1 MGIETQT
8 QTQTPYLRIQV
19 PPIGNDDTQ
28 HQNNNYK
35 TMTPPC
41 PKLIPSP
48 SPSTQSLE
56 LKQTWLDNPDHGP
69 YLLKLARDTIVSD
82 ESPTKALDYAIRA
95 AKSFERFPGTGVEL
109 PMSLHMVAAIHCRLG
124 QFDVAIPVLERAI
137 EVVEPGNGLD
147 HALAKYSGYMQLG
160 DTYSM
165 LGQLDQSISCYEAGL
180 MIQIHAFT
188 DSDPKVAETC
198 RYLAEAHVQAMQFEK
213 AKKYCKK
220 TLDIHK
226 QHSPPAS
233 PQEATDRR
241 LMALICEAL
250 GDSESALEHLVLA
263 SMAMI
268 AHGHDAEVAAIDVS
282 IGDIYSS
289 LCRFDEAIFA
299 YQKAL
304 TIFNSTKGESHLSV
318 ASLFVRL
325 AELYNRTGKSREAK
339 SYADNALRIYLKPQA
354 GASYEEIS
362 SGLVEI
368 SAVYEAANEPEEA
381 FKVLQRATTILE
393 RGGGGEGG
401 RRSGSGS
408 MAGIEAQ
415 MGVMFY
421 MVGKYGEARKAFEG
435 AIEKLRGA
443 KSAMFGI
450 LLNQMGLACIQ
461 LYKIGEAVR
470 LFQEAKVVLE
480 EQYGVY
486 HSDTL
491 AVSSNLA
498 AAYDAMGSVE
508 EAIEILEEILKVR
521 EEMLGTA
528 NPEVDEERR
537 RLEELLKE
545 AGRARNKK
553 AKSLQILLGSNSLR
567 MKKEV
572 AKRWTGGFSFRL

>member
-1 MGIETQT
+1 MGIEPK
-8 QTQTPYLRIQV
+8 TPHLRIQV
-19 PPIGNDDTQ
+19 PPIVNDDTQ

-35 TMTPPC
+35 TMTPPWL
-41 PKLIPSP
+41 KLIPSP
-48 SPSTQSLE
+48 SPSPQKSE
-56 LKQTWLDNPDHGP
+56 PNRTWLDNPDHGP
-69 YLLKLARDTIVSD
+69 YLLKLARDTIISG
-82 ESPTKALDYAIRA
+82 ESPTKALDYAVRA
-95 AKSFERFPGTGVEL
+95 AKSFERFPGLGVEL
-109 PMSLHMVAAIHCRLG
+109 PMSLHVVAAIHCRLG
-124 QFDVAIPVLERAI
+124 QFDEAISVLERSIDVA
-137 EVVEPGNGLD
+137 EAGNGLD

-165 LGQLDQSISCYEAGL
+165 LGQLDRSISCYEAGL
-180 MIQIHAFT
+180 MIQINAFT
-188 DSDPKVAETC
+188 DSDPQVAETC

-268 AHGHDAEVAAIDVS
+268 AHGHDTEVAAIDAS
-282 IGDIYSS
+282 IGDIYAS

-304 TIFNSTKGESHLSV
+304 TIFKSTKGESHLSV
-318 ASLFVRL
+318 ASLFIRL

-339 SYADNALRIYLKPQA
+339 SYVDNALRIYLKPPS
-354 GASYEEIS
+354 GASCEELS

-368 SAVYEAANEPEEA
+368 SSVYEATNEPEEA
-381 FKVLQRATTILE
+381 FRVLQRATMVLE
-393 RGGGGEGG
+393 QGVGGG
-401 RRSGSGS
+401 RWSGSGAV
-408 MAGIEAQ
+408 AGIEAQ

-435 AIEKLRGA
+435 AIGKLRAGA
-443 KSAMFGI
+443 KSAMFGV

-461 LYKIGEAVR
+461 LYKIGEAVK

-508 EAIEILEEILKVR
+508 EAIEILEHILKVR

-528 NPEVDEERR
+528 NPEVDEEKR

-553 AKSLQILLGSNSLR
+553 AKSLQILLGSNPLR

-572 AKRWTGGFSFRL
+572 AKRWSGGFSFRA

>member
-1 MGIETQT
+1 MVPLPTSPICIIKMA
-8 QTQTPYLRIQV
+8 TPHLRTQV
-19 PPIGNDDTQ
+19 PPIDDD
-28 HQNNNYK
+28 HK
-35 TMTPPC
+35 TTT
-41 PKLIPSP
+41 SR
-48 SPSTQSLE
+48 
-56 LKQTWLDNPDHGP
+56 WLDNPDHGP
-69 YLLKLARDTIVSD
+69 YLLKLARDTIISG
-82 ESPTKALDYAIRA
+82 ESPTKALDYAFRA
-95 AKSFERFPGTGVEL
+95 AKSFERFPSPGVEL
-109 PMSLHMVAAIHCRLG
+109 PMSLHMVAAIYCRLG
-124 QFDVAIPVLERAI
+124 QFDQAIPVLERSI
-137 EVVEPGNGLD
+137 EVVERRNEPD

-165 LGQLDQSISCYEAGL
+165 LGQLDRSISCYEAGL
-180 MIQIHAFT
+180 MIQTHALP

-198 RYLAEAHVQAMQFEK
+198 RYLAEAHVQAMQFEE

-282 IGDIYSS
+282 IGDIYTT

-304 TIFNSTKGESHLSV
+304 TIFNSTKGDSHLSV
-318 ASLFVRL
+318 ASLFIRL
-325 AELYNRTGKSREAK
+325 AELYNRTGKTREAK
-339 SYADNALRIYLKPQA
+339 SYADNALRIYLKPPE
-354 GASYEEIS
+354 GSTDEEVS

-368 SAVYEAANEPEEA
+368 AAVYEAGNEAEEA
-381 FKVLQRATTILE
+381 FGVLRRAVKVVE
-393 RGGGGEGG
+393 RGGGG
-401 RRSGSGS
+401 RVA
-408 MAGIEAQ
+408 AGIEAQ

-421 MVGKYGEARKAFEG
+421 VMGKYGEARRVFERAIGRVRGGKKG
-435 AIEKLRGA
+435 AL
-443 KSAMFGI
+443 FGVV
-450 LLNQMGLACIQ
+450 LNQMGLACVQ
-461 LYKIGEAVR
+461 LYKIEEAVR
-470 LFQEAKVVLE
+470 VFQEARVVLVE
-480 EQYGVY
+480 HYGVY

-498 AAYDAMGSVE
+498 AAYDAMGRVE
-508 EAIEILEEILKVR
+508 EAIEILEDILKVR

-537 RLEELLKE
+537 RLEQLLKE
-545 AGRARNKK
+545 AGRAPNNK
-553 AKSLQILLGSNSLR
+553 AKSLQNLLASQSLR
-567 MKKEV
+567 MSV
-572 AKRWTGGFSFRL
+572 V

>member
-1 MGIETQT
+1 
-8 QTQTPYLRIQV
+8 
-19 PPIGNDDTQ
+19 
-28 HQNNNYK
+28 
-35 TMTPPC
+35 
-41 PKLIPSP
+41 
-48 SPSTQSLE
+48 
-56 LKQTWLDNPDHGP
+56 
-69 YLLKLARDTIVSD
+69 
-82 ESPTKALDYAIRA
+82 
-95 AKSFERFPGTGVEL
+95 
-109 PMSLHMVAAIHCRLG
+109 
-124 QFDVAIPVLERAI
+124 
-137 EVVEPGNGLD
+137 
-147 HALAKYSGYMQLG
+147 
-160 DTYSM
+160 
-165 LGQLDQSISCYEAGL
+165 
-180 MIQIHAFT
+180 
-188 DSDPKVAETC
+188 
-198 RYLAEAHVQAMQFEK
+198 MQFEK

-268 AHGHDAEVAAIDVS
+268 AHGHDAEVAAIDAS
-282 IGDIYSS
+282 IGDIYAS

-339 SYADNALRIYLKPQA
+339 SYADNALRIYLKPQV

-368 SAVYEAANEPEEA
+368 SAVYEATNEPEEA

-393 RGGGGEGG
+393 QGGRGGGG

-408 MAGIEAQ
+408 GAMAGIEAQ

-435 AIEKLRGA
+435 AIGKLRGT
-443 KSAMFGI
+443 KSAMFGV

-461 LYKIGEAVR
+461 LYKIGEAVS
-470 LFQEAKVVLE
+470 LFQEAKVVLAE
-480 EQYGVY
+480 HYGVY

-498 AAYDAMGSVE
+498 AAYDAMGRYNLYY
-508 EAIEILEEILKVR
+508 IYI
-521 EEMLGTA
+521 
-528 NPEVDEERR
+528 
-537 RLEELLKE
+537 
-545 AGRARNKK
+545 
-553 AKSLQILLGSNSLR
+553 
-567 MKKEV
+567 
-572 AKRWTGGFSFRL
+572 

>member
-1 MGIETQT
+1 MF
-8 QTQTPYLRIQV
+8 V
-19 PPIGNDDTQ
+19 
-28 HQNNNYK
+28 QNN
-35 TMTPPC
+35 
-41 PKLIPSP
+41 
-48 SPSTQSLE
+48 
-56 LKQTWLDNPDHGP
+56 
-69 YLLKLARDTIVSD
+69 
-82 ESPTKALDYAIRA
+82 
-95 AKSFERFPGTGVEL
+95 
-109 PMSLHMVAAIHCRLG
+109 
-124 QFDVAIPVLERAI
+124 
-137 EVVEPGNGLD
+137 
-147 HALAKYSGYMQLG
+147 
-160 DTYSM
+160 
-165 LGQLDQSISCYEAGL
+165 
-180 MIQIHAFT
+180 
-188 DSDPKVAETC
+188 

-282 IGDIYSS
+282 IGDIYAS

-498 AAYDAMGSVE
+498 AAYDAMGRY
-508 EAIEILEEILKVR
+508 IYNLYYIHYIY
-521 EEMLGTA
+521 
-528 NPEVDEERR
+528 
-537 RLEELLKE
+537 
-545 AGRARNKK
+545 
-553 AKSLQILLGSNSLR
+553 IYI
-567 MKKEV
+567 
-572 AKRWTGGFSFRL
+572 